1 MRVICKLSAA
11 LILATALAGCMQSIV
26 QPSHQLSGHTGT
38 RIIQEPD
45 DLGELMRY
53 FDSLQDKSSAELLEE
68 YQYASSHY
76 RDSLDIQQRLKL
88 LLLLL
93 LPNTGFQSTHAAL
106 DLAENPPD
114 GVETTPVTDT
124 FKNLLVLLLKQQR
137 AANFRIQNL
146 SEKLRATE
154 TEVKILQ
161 DKINAI
167 KNIEKNLMR
176 KGTF

>member
-1 MRVICKLSAA
+1 MKIICKLSIV
-11 LILATALAGCMQSIV
+11 LTLVMMLSGCMPSIV
-26 QPSHQLSGHTGT
+26 RAPHQPPGHAET

-53 FDSLQDKSSAELLEE
+53 FSTLQDKSGAELFEE
-68 YQYASSHY
+68 YQYANSHY
-76 RDSLDIQQRLKL
+76 RDSIDIQQRLKL

-93 LPNTGFQSTHAAL
+93 LPDTGFQSTRTAL
-106 DLAENPPD
+106 DLMENPPD
-114 GVETTPVTDT
+114 GIEATPVTDA

-137 AANFRIQNL
+137 AANLKIQNL
-146 SEKLRATE
+146 SERLRVTE
-154 TEVKILQ
+154 TEVKTLQ